1 MNREPVRDLEAAR
14 PEWTALAERSGNVF
28 STWEWASCW
37 LRQMGAGEELRAQV
51 CRRPDGQAAAI
62 LPLCRSRKGPLSVL
76 RLVGHGES
84 DELGP
89 VCAPGDRPLADA
101 QLAALVAEDGSC
113 DAFVGHDM
121 AERPSGAAVL
131 WRMASPAVRLEGSG
145 WDEFLAGRSRNFRQ
159 QVRARERALARAGR
173 LEFRLADDPARL
185 DADMSMLIGLH
196 RRRWGARSRSFTG
209 PREALHREFAAL
221 ALERGWLRLRLLEL
235 DGRPLAALYA
245 FRYGGDEWYY
255 QLGRDPA
262 GDRFAAGFVLIAH
275 AIRRALEDGLHEFR
289 LLRGDEAYK
298 ARFATHDP
306 GVVTVGMART
316 TAGRALLQGE
326 RVWRALPSGARRR
339 LRRLGGQ
346 R

>member
-1 MNREPVRDLEAAR
+1 MDCQPVSDLDAAR

-37 LRQMGAGEELRAQV
+37 MRRMGAGEELRAQV

-62 LPLCRSRKGPLSVL
+62 LPLCRSRRGPLHVM

-89 VCAPGDRPLADA
+89 VCAPADRAAADA
-101 QLAALVAEDGSC
+101 QLTSVLAGDASC
-113 DAFVGHDM
+113 DVFVGHDM
-121 AERPSGAAVL
+121 AQRPPGAAVL
-131 WRMASPAVRLEGSG
+131 GRMASPAVRLEGGG

-173 LEFRLADDPARL
+173 LEFRLADDPVRL
-185 DADMSMLIGLH
+185 DADMSTLIGLH
-196 RRRWGARSRSFTG
+196 RRRWGARSRSFAG

-255 QLGRDPA
+255 QLGRDSA
-262 GDRFAAGFVLIAH
+262 FDRFAVGFVLIAH
-275 AIRRALEDGLHEFR
+275 AIRRALEDGLGQFR
-289 LLRGDEAYK
+289 LLRGDEGYK
-298 ARFATHDP
+298 ARFATHDS

-326 RVWRALPSGARRR
+326 RMWRALPSGARRR